1 MAGDDYEVGYRR
13 PPEGTRFK
21 PGQSGNPKGRPKRT
35 QNLRTDLIEELGETI
50 RIREGDREF
59 RVSKQR
65 AILKSLVAKAMK
77 GDTRATTSLVN
88 LCARLLDVADEE
100 DTDRPLPPADQRVLD
115 EYVER
120 EIARRKLSPQ
130 GSRKR
135 ARTSQQGE

>member
-1 MAGDDYEVGYRR
+1 MAGDDYEIGYGR
-13 PPEGTRFK
+13 PPRATRFR

-35 QNLRTDLIEELGETI
+35 KNLKTDLMEELGETI
-50 RIREGDREF
+50 RVREGDCEF

-65 AILKSLVAKAMK
+65 AVLKSLIAKAVK
-77 GDTRATTSLVN
+77 GDTRAVTSLVN
-88 LCARLLDVADEE
+88 LCARLVGVADE
-100 DTDRPLPPADQRVLD
+100 DGHDRPLPPADQRVID

-135 ARTSQQGE
+135 ARRSKQGA